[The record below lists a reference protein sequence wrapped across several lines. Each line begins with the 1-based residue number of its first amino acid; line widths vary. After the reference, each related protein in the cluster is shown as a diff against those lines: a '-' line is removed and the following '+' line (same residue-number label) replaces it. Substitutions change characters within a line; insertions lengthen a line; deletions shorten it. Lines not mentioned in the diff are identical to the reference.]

1 VAAENIW
8 CEGHVL
14 YFDMMM
20 LADICIVVGS
30 PRSKVLVVTKS
41 ELEAAVF
48 NLTHISHIWLF
59 SHRN

>member
-1 VAAENIW
+1 VAAENIC

-30 PRSKVLVVTKS
+30 PGSKVLVVTKS
-41 ELEAAVF
+41 GLEATVF
-48 NLTHISHIWLF
+48 N
-59 SHRN
+59 